1 MKKIIFALALV
12 LISGSAFAAPWK
24 CDKVSTVNA
33 GENINLTMSCTNGV
47 ATPVIIERPVVRP
60 KDKGDVKQVLRNVAS
75 EVRDR
80 VRSIQKTSE
89 VQAVVDADNALSGL
103 ENPDQ
108 TA

>member
-1 MKKIIFALALV
+1 MKKIIFALAFLLV
-12 LISGSAFAAPWK
+12 SNTAFAAWK
-24 CDKVSTVNA
+24 CDKVSTRNA
-33 GENINLTMSCTNGV
+33 GENINLTMSCTDGV

-89 VQAVVDADNALSGL
+89 VQAVVDADATLSGL
-103 ENPDQ
+103 EMPEPVV
-108 TA
+108 